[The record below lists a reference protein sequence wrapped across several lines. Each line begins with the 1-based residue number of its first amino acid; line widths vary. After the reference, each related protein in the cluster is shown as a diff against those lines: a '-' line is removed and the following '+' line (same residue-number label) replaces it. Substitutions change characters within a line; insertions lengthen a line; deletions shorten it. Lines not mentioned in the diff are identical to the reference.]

1 MPADVIQIID
11 AIEEMKANIEQLKKD
26 IADAK
31 SRHTEASK
39 DVKRIEKDISD
50 FSNNKDSKLAE
61 LQSSLE
67 SLKKTQMKSSVSTK
81 TLQKDLQEARL
92 EFEQIGADLGAS
104 KDQVAEVDN
113 TLEAQEE
120 EIRELQIEQDKT
132 QVCVLRLITSNT
144 QILETTPLLLQI
156 LFLEFGNITS

>member
-1 MPADVIQIID
+1 
-11 AIEEMKANIEQLKKD
+11 MKTNIEQLKKD

-61 LQSSLE
+61 LQSYLE
-67 SLKKTQMKSSVSTK
+67 TLKKTQMKSSVSTK
-81 TLQKDLQEARL
+81 TLQKELQEARL

-113 TLEAQEE
+113 TLEAQEG
-120 EIRELQIEQDKT
+120 EIQELQKEQNKT
-132 QVCVLRLITSNT
+132 QVSVLCDIFPIYYHS
-144 QILETTPLLLQI
+144 
-156 LFLEFGNITS
+156 

>member
-1 MPADVIQIID
+1 
-11 AIEEMKANIEQLKKD
+11 MKANIEQLRKD

-31 SRHTEASK
+31 SRHAEASK
-39 DVKRIEKDISD
+39 DVKRIEKDMND

-61 LQSSLE
+61 LQSSLDT
-67 SLKKTQMKSSVSTK
+67 LKKTQTKSSVSTK

-104 KDQVAEVDN
+104 KDQVTEVGN

-120 EIRELQIEQDKT
+120 EIRELQKEQDKT
-132 QVCVLRLITSNT
+132 QVRGLCHLDPSRYSAL
-144 QILETTPLLLQI
+144 
-156 LFLEFGNITS
+156 G